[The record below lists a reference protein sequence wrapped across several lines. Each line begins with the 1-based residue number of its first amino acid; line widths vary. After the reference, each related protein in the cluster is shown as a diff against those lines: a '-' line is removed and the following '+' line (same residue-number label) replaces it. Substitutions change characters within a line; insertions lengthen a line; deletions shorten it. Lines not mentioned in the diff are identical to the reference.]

1 MVDNGMPWRAG
12 GRATKA
18 YPNKEDA
25 SWWLAN
31 GPKMVDYWIQFREE
45 SGWKIW
51 DTPAGIP
58 AIETEMNQTIK
69 GVNIKAFLDRVMVAP
84 SGELVIVDIKTGAE
98 PKSQA
103 QLGIYAVLVEKTFGV
118 RPELG
123 SYFMAR
129 TGELTTPVAL
139 DRYTESRL
147 GNQVK
152 GFELAVI
159 NNIFIPAP
167 GFMCG
172 TCSVNSSCYAVGGKD
187 SHLYPEVNIGE

>member
-1 MVDNGMPWRAG
+1 
-12 GRATKA
+12 
-18 YPNKEDA
+18 
-25 SWWLAN
+25 
-31 GPKMVDYWIQFREE
+31 MVDYWIQFREE

-129 TGELTTPVAL
+129 TGELTTPVSL